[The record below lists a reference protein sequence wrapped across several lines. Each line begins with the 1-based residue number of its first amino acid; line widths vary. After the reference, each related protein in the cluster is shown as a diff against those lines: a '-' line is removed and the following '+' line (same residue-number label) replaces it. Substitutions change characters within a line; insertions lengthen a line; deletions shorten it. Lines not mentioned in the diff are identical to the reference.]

1 MHRIRGLFHMSGSLL
16 STGEQIESIWKLGG
30 LTCKE
35 LARRVWGGINQND
48 LINRAYELAYNFLL
62 ALFPILL
69 FLVALLGALAS
80 EGSRLRS
87 DLFFYIQPVLP
98 PAAYHLLVTTLE
110 EVTQSPVSTKL
121 TFGLLFALIA
131 GTGGMTQLI
140 STLNETYEVR
150 EGRSWL
156 KVHLISLALTI
167 GVSLLIIVALIFAV
181 GAGWLLQAIGGALSL
196 GPSVFI
202 VVRVLHWVVVLGFV
216 ILSFATLYYF
226 APDVKDQ
233 HWYWIT
239 PGSVAGVVLW
249 ALASAG
255 LRGYLHFFNTYT
267 RTYGSLGA
275 VIILMLWF
283 YVTGL
288 AILIG
293 GEINATIEHAAAE
306 HGHPEAKPVGKKAA

>member
-1 MHRIRGLFHMSGSLL
+1 MSDSLL

-30 LTCKE
+30 LSCKE
-35 LARRVWGGINQND
+35 LMRRVWGGINEND

-69 FLVALLGALAS
+69 VLVALLGIFAS

-98 PAAYHLLVTTLE
+98 PDAYHVLVHTLQ
-110 EVTQSPVSTKL
+110 EVTRGPASTKI
-121 TFGLLFALIA
+121 TFGLLFALIV
-131 GTGGMTQLI
+131 GSGGMTQLM
-140 STLNETYEVR
+140 STLNEAYEVR
-150 EGRSWL
+150 EGRSWI
-156 KVHLISLALTI
+156 KVRLVSLALTI
-167 GVSLLIIVALIFAV
+167 GISFLIILALIFALA
-181 GAGWLLQAIGGALSL
+181 AGWLLQTGAQAL
-196 GPSVFI
+196 GLDRYVFI
-202 VVRVLHWVVVLGFV
+202 GVKVLHWAIVLGFV
-216 ILSFATLYYF
+216 IFSFATLYYF
-226 APDVKDQ
+226 APDVKEQ

-239 PGSVAGVVLW
+239 PGSVAGVGLW

-255 LRGYLHFFNTYT
+255 LRAYLHFFNTYT

-275 VIILMLWF
+275 VIMLMLWF

-293 GEINATIEHAAAE
+293 GQINATIEHAAAE